1 MFSVCILFVRENG
14 FVYVT
19 LKWFI
24 GNIERE
30 IKERFVTLKKKV
42 EASIG
47 RKRER
52 KSGPHLS
59 TAMWA
64 PPLGSLVGPTMNSMS
79 IVAPPVNSL
88 CGAQLEQYTGPL
100 RTVCRP
106 TLNSIVDPW
115 YSTP

>member
-1 MFSVCILFVRENG
+1 MVHWKYWKGSTRKIC
-14 FVYVT
+14 YVKRK
-19 LKWFI
+19 KW
-24 GNIERE
+24 
-30 IKERFVTLKKKV
+30 V

-59 TAMWA
+59 TAMA
-64 PPLGSLVGPTMNSMS
+64 PPMGSFVGPTMNSMS
-79 IVAPPVNSL
+79 IVGPPVNSL

-106 TLNSIVDPW
+106 TLNSIVDPHA
-115 YSTP
+115 TVP